1 MSSLKGDLNNNLADM
16 MSDEQDE
23 QDNHDHPP
31 PYIPPPQGSSAHPV
45 DGKQQP
51 PLTFACILLSRQDR
65 VRVLGFP
72 AEYIPPVREAINNAW
87 PKGIQKEAPFES
99 GFEWKLSG
107 RPSTRGRPARTVG
120 PSTPPGSPPDPSH
133 VHQGLASR
141 RLVRPDQ
148 EDASTTGTRR
158 ASSTLRTIWSAR
170 RSTTPC
176 TIGTRASKKKPT
188 RNSGVTSSSS
198 RVELRKA
205 QHIAVADVS
214 GSPWISSSDADIAN
228 SRLLVCQLLGAADAL
243 GYELVGSVN
252 LGKPA
257 DKDYGMLDSLF
268 FASKLV

>member
-23 QDNHDHPP
+23 QDNHNHPP

-107 RPSTRGRPARTVG
+107 RPCEQGMTAYSVIQTDRQGLTATRGRPARTVG

-148 EDASTTGTRR
+148 EDG
-158 ASSTLRTIWSAR
+158 
-170 RSTTPC
+170 
-176 TIGTRASKKKPT
+176 
-188 RNSGVTSSSS
+188 
-198 RVELRKA
+198 
-205 QHIAVADVS
+205 
-214 GSPWISSSDADIAN
+214 
-228 SRLLVCQLLGAADAL
+228 
-243 GYELVGSVN
+243 
-252 LGKPA
+252 
-257 DKDYGMLDSLF
+257 
-268 FASKLV
+268 